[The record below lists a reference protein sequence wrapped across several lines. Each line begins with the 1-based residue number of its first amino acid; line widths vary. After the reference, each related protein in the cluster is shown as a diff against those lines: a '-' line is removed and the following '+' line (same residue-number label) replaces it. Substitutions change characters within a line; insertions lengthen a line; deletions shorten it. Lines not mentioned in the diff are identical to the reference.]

1 LGFFIFQE
9 IPENPKIFEEFQ
21 SGVRKDLV
29 GQGMAEL
36 NEMVQYFHK
45 TALDLMDVCPQ
56 CQAIQYSYLEIYM
69 FQVLLHVRKIR
80 YIQV

>member
-9 IPENPKIFEEFQ
+9 IPENLKIFEAFQ

-45 TALDLMDVCPQ
+45 TTLDLMDVCLQ